1 MSSYFL
7 WILYC
12 PDVIARTTAMTSRL
26 YSHLANKKK
35 ARLGQEQYSKDRGSK
50 RREEPNF
57 CMVKFFSMMRIYFMS
72 NGKKTGK
79 EGKKD

>member
-12 PDVIARTTAMTSRL
+12 LDVLARTTAMTSRQ

-35 ARLGQEQYSKDRGSK
+35 TMLGQEQYSKDREV

-57 CMVKFFSMMRIYFMS
+57 CMLNFFHDENILQ
-72 NGKKTGK
+72 
-79 EGKKD
+79 E